1 MRGLTIIL
9 LALNMA
15 YFVWVLTLGG
25 NDYIQPRRTKD
36 GVPPVILI
44 PTVNSYAYQSKDSK
58 LQSSCYTLG
67 PFASARTALQVAKN
81 IRNYGLAITIR
92 KQKTMQTLNFLVYL
106 QAQSSRRKAEKIV
119 KAIKKH
125 KIKNYKII
133 ESGPYKN
140 AISLGF
146 FDDLDKARRH
156 SEYVRFLG
164 YDARYTARKK
174 KKEVHWV
181 DYDEPFGSNAPVLQW
196 TKKID
201 PRASVQKIPKACDF
215 LEKDKKA
222 EVPEVGKNQDR
233 KGK

>member
-1 MRGLTIIL
+1 MKPLIIAL
-9 LALNMA
+9 LALNMV
-15 YFVWVLTLGG
+15 YFVWALTLGG
-25 NDYIQPRRTKD
+25 NDYVPPKRTKD

-67 PFASARTALQVAKN
+67 PFASSRVALLVAKN

-106 QAQSSRRKAEKIV
+106 QAQPSRKAAEKII
-119 KAIKKH
+119 KEIKKH
-125 KIKNYKII
+125 KIENYKII

-181 DYDEPFGSNAPVLQW
+181 DYDEPFGSKAPVLKW

-215 LEKDKKA
+215 LESD
-222 EVPEVGKNQDR
+222 E
-233 KGK
+233 